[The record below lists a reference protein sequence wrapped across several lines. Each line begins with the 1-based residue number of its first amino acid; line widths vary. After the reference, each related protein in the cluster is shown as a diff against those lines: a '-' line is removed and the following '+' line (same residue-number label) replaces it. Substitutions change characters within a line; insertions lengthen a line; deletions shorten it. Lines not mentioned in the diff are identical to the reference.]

1 MEGEKS
7 FVQRS
12 IIVLVLAACIFLLLT
27 LFYQVFDILLLIFM
41 AVLVAVFLRGS
52 ASYLAKYTHIS
63 EGLQIGLIVLVL
75 VVVFVLG
82 TVFLA
87 PDVVNEL
94 DHLGESIPP
103 SLEKAKASID
113 ALPAG
118 HALLSKLPEP
128 VIVWQRIVQSGALQR
143 IGGMFSTTI
152 GAIGNFFVILML
164 AGYFA
169 STPQYYSNGIAS
181 LFPIPRRERVREIL
195 ETIYNT
201 LFFWLLGKLAS
212 MIFIGLL
219 TWGLL
224 SLLGMPLAFVLGLL
238 AGLLS
243 FIPNFGPIIAAIP
256 AVLIAFVEDPWLAL
270 WVIGVYVF
278 VQFVESWVVTP
289 FIEKR
294 TVELEPGITIMF
306 QLVLALLVGTVGLV
320 VATPLL
326 AVIVVLV
333 QMVYVED
340 ILGDRSK
347 IIPQDKEDMPLDVE
361 LDETTT
367 ETTEA
372 KKETETQTETEK

>member
-1 MEGEKS
+1 MEAQKS

-12 IIVLVLAACIFLLLT
+12 LIVVVLTAVVFLLLT
-27 LFYQVFDILLLIFM
+27 LFYYVFDILLLIFM

-52 ASYLAKYTHIS
+52 ASFLAKYTKIS
-63 EGLQIGLIVLVL
+63 EGVQVGLIVLVL
-75 VVVFVLG
+75 IVVGVLG
-82 TVFLA
+82 ILFLA
-87 PDVVNEL
+87 PDVVRQM
-94 DHLGESIPP
+94 DHLGESIPS
-103 SLEKAKASID
+103 SLQKLRDSID
-113 ALPAG
+113 AFPAG
-118 HALLSKLPEP
+118 HALLSKIPEP
-128 VIVWQRIVQSGALQR
+128 AELWQRVVASGVLR
-143 IGGMFSTTI
+143 KFGGMFSNTL

-169 STPQYYSNGIAS
+169 ATPAYYSHGIAS
-181 LFPIPRRERVREIL
+181 LFPIPKRERVREIL

-201 LFFWLLGKLAS
+201 LFFWLMGKTAS

-219 TWGLL
+219 TWALL
-224 SLLGMPLAFVLGLL
+224 AILGVPLALVLGII
-238 AGLLS
+238 AGLFS
-243 FIPNFGPIIAAIP
+243 FIPNFGPILAAIP
-256 AVLIAFVEDPWLAL
+256 AVLIAFVEAPWLAV

-326 AVIVVLV
+326 AVIVVIV

-347 IIPQDKEDMPLDVE
+347 IIPQDKEDMPLEVV
-361 LDETTT
+361 LDEPSDDAQ
-367 ETTEA
+367 EN
-372 KKETETQTETEK
+372 

>member
-1 MEGEKS
+1 MDTERS
-7 FVQRS
+7 FVQKS
-12 IIVLVLAACIFLLLT
+12 LTVVVLTAVVILLLT

-52 ASYLAKYTHIS
+52 ASSLAKYTGIG
-63 EGLQIGLIVLVL
+63 EGLQVGLIVLVL
-75 VVVFVLG
+75 IIVGVIGIL
-82 TVFLA
+82 FLA
-87 PDVVNEL
+87 PDVVRQM
-94 DHLGESIPP
+94 DHLADSIPA
-103 SLEKAKASID
+103 SLQKLKDSI
-113 ALPAG
+113 AAYPAG
-118 HALLSKLPEP
+118 QALLSKVPAPEEL
-128 VIVWQRIVQSGALQR
+128 WQRVVASGVLR
-143 IGGMFSTTI
+143 KFGGMFSNTL

-169 STPQYYSNGIAS
+169 STPTYYSHGIAS
-181 LFPIPRRERVREIL
+181 LFPIPKRERVREIL

-201 LFFWLLGKLAS
+201 LFFWLMGKTAS

-224 SLLGMPLAFVLGLL
+224 AILGVPLALVLGII
-238 AGLLS
+238 AGLFS
-243 FIPNFGPIIAAIP
+243 FIPNFGPILAAIP
-256 AVLIAFVEDPWLAL
+256 AVLIAFVEDPLLAV

-347 IIPQDKEDMPLDVE
+347 LIPHDKDEMPLDVSPE
-361 LDETTT
+361 PPDEAPG
-367 ETTEA
+367 EA
-372 KKETETQTETEK
+372 